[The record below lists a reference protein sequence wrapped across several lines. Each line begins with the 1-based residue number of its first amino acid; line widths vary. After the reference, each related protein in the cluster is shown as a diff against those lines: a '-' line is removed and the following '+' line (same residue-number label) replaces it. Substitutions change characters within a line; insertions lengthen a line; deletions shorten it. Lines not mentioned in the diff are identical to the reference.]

1 MRLGGH
7 APNFVYRSATKQMWM
22 AAFAGHIIGLGE
34 LALVALK
41 VRSSFVFMAGFTHN
55 SVSPSFFGHME
66 CAEE

>member
-1 MRLGGH
+1 
-7 APNFVYRSATKQMWM
+7 MWM